1 MALCPTDAIAG
12 GIKVFP
18 LQEAKVADIVGSTY
32 NALFGAGTLVFP
44 IIGSAVVKGEGF
56 RLGIDIISI
65 ALLLNGLAYLVCTI
79 ADWRREKKER
89 MILEEE

>member
-56 RLGIDIISI
+56 RLAIDIISI
-65 ALLLNGLAYLVCTI
+65 ALLLNGLIGVSGLYDCRL
-79 ADWRREKKER
+79 EEGKER
-89 MILEEE
+89 ENDS